1 MATTF
6 HIDAQLDDVL
16 ESLRLHYGARSK
28 ADILRKAVAMLDVA
42 RRHSNLDGNLT
53 LLHEGKHVVVAM
65 RRESAQIIPLFP
77 TRPSPPA

>member
-1 MATTF
+1 MPTTF
-6 HIDAQLDDVL
+6 HFDPQLDDVL

-42 RRHSNLDGNLT
+42 RRRSNHDGNLI
-53 LLHEGKHVVVAM
+53 LLHHGAEVVVAM
-65 RRESAQIIPLFP
+65 RRRSAQIIPLFP